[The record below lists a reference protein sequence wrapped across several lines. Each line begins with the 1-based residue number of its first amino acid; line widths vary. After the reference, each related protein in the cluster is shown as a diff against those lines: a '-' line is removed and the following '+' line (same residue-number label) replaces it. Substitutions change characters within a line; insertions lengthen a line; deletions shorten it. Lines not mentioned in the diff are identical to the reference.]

1 MKRIVALTL
10 AAAALAVPATQANA
24 GQSATPTLAQFKTLQ
39 KQMKTLQ
46 AQVKALQKFVPT
58 SCTTTSCVTLKQ
70 ATNLLDVTFGLFICH
85 DAVIADEFQ
94 ATWNVIDQVAA
105 TTTTPKV
112 YFGAQTSIA
121 DKGACAAFQIT
132 RPSIVPPNTA
142 IFSSLVTLLSS

>member
-39 KQMKTLQ
+39 KQVKTLQ

-85 DAVIADEFQ
+85 DAVIAD
-94 ATWNVIDQVAA
+94 
-105 TTTTPKV
+105 
-112 YFGAQTSIA
+112 
-121 DKGACAAFQIT
+121 
-132 RPSIVPPNTA
+132 
-142 IFSSLVTLLSS
+142 